1 MTVPCSQLIL
11 LAPAKLESGLPLCLF
26 PWVFFTRTFW
36 QPHIYFTV
44 LITSAPH
51 RLWSHIMRD
60 VSKWKCLLLSA
71 GANRRVMDT
80 PPLRPFSFYLEM
92 TWHTFINCL
101 TSDTHAHTETQTD
114 NRKQP
119 AVQHIPR
126 GDRYS
131 RYSTLH
137 FLFTL
142 SKILPLLFIKR
153 YTNTEKMCRMCIS
166 SSMCVGWYLSVLICA
181 PHRNVLS
188 NCSKTVK
195 FCDVDCNRRSLEESL
210 DSLRLCLSVCGS
222 MWPHLQS
229 LS

>member
-1 MTVPCSQLIL
+1 
-11 LAPAKLESGLPLCLF
+11 
-26 PWVFFTRTFW
+26 
-36 QPHIYFTV
+36 
-44 LITSAPH
+44 
-51 RLWSHIMRD
+51 MRD

-101 TSDTHAHTETQTD
+101 TSDTHAHTQTQTD
-114 NRKQP
+114 NRGSSQLYNTSLE
-119 AVQHIPR
+119 
-126 GDRYS
+126 GTNS

-153 YTNTEKMCRMCIS
+153 YTYRDMCIS
-166 SSMCVGWYLSVLICA
+166 SSMCVGWYLSVRICA

-188 NCSKTVK
+188 NCSKTVN
-195 FCDVDCNRRSLEESL
+195 FCDVDCDRRSLEESL

-229 LS
+229 LSWFLDALSKWLKQLSCGLQTMPQKDPWTIPLSLLTFT

>member
-26 PWVFFTRTFW
+26 PWVFFTHTFW

-51 RLWSHIMRD
+51 RLWSHIMHD

-101 TSDTHAHTETQTD
+101 TSDTHAHTQTQTD
-114 NRKQP
+114 NRGSSQLYNTSLEGTDTHATVHYTFCLHSPKSCHFFSSRDTHTEICVSP
-119 AVQHIPR
+119 AV
-126 GDRYS
+126 
-131 RYSTLH
+131 
-137 FLFTL
+137 
-142 SKILPLLFIKR
+142 
-153 YTNTEKMCRMCIS
+153 
-166 SSMCVGWYLSVLICA
+166 CVWDDI
-181 PHRNVLS
+181 
-188 NCSKTVK
+188 
-195 FCDVDCNRRSLEESL
+195 
-210 DSLRLCLSVCGS
+210 
-222 MWPHLQS
+222 
-229 LS
+229 